1 MPKMFSSPESQ
12 ENGQS
17 QETYITL
24 TDEAER
30 ILCCTIEYSLES
42 DDEEYVMLL
51 PLDLPVEIFTWGPKD
66 VEQASIPVDDESEI
80 DKIFDTAKVVLEEQN
95 LVLQRTA
102 ITLTVTGEL
111 PEWGEGE
118 LDEVDENDEASDYY
132 EELATFLY
140 KDRKY
145 AIYTPLD
152 PFLIPAR
159 KSDNGKLELLSEE
172 EFKQIQPM
180 VQTMLENQL
189 FNDME

>member
-1 MPKMFSSPESQ
+1 MFSSPESQ
-12 ENGQS
+12 ENGQF

-30 ILCCTIEYSLES
+30 SLHCTIEYSLELN
-42 DDEEYVMLL
+42 DQEYVMLL
-51 PLDLPVEIFTWGPKD
+51 PLDLPIEIFTWGPKD
-66 VEQASIPVDDESEI
+66 VEQASIPIDDESEI
-80 DKIFDTAKVVLEEQN
+80 DQIFDTAKVVLEEQN
-95 LVLQRTA
+95 LILQRTA

-111 PEWGEGE
+111 PEWDEEE
-118 LDEVDENDEASDYY
+118 LDELDEDEEAGEYY

-140 KDRKY
+140 EDRKY

-159 KSDNGKLELLSEE
+159 KSSDGKLELLSEV

-180 VQTMLENQL
+180 VQAMLEDRL
-189 FNDME
+189 FDDME